1 MCIRDSPKKGFDV
14 LSLSQLEEWFDAFR
28 QFGYIPGFIMLYLR
42 AIVPVLPLTLYVVL
56 LIHAYGLFPGIIIS
70 WLGIVSGTFTVFLIC
85 KKFVNTIRMKKLK
98 SRKSVQRL
106 ISFID
111 RQGLIPLFVLL
122 CFPFTPNT
130 LINIIASLSHIK
142 IKYYFFVLVISKLI
156 SITILGVMG
165 KEIFT
170 IFTNPLRALIM
181 IVLLVVLWFIS
192 KKVEKHFMGSTKE

>member
-1 MCIRDSPKKGFDV
+1 M
-14 LSLSQLEEWFDAFR
+14 SLSQLEEWFDAFR

-106 ISFID
+106 SSFID

>member
-1 MCIRDSPKKGFDV
+1 M
-14 LSLSQLEEWFDAFR
+14 SLSQLEEWFDAFR

-142 IKYYFFVLVISKLI
+142 IKYYFLVLVISKFI

-192 KKVEKHFMGSTKE
+192 KKVEKYFMGSTKE

>member
-1 MCIRDSPKKGFDV
+1 M
-14 LSLSQLEEWFDAFR
+14 SLSQLEEWFDAFR

-142 IKYYFFVLVISKLI
+142 IKYYFLVLVISKLI

>member
-1 MCIRDSPKKGFDV
+1 M
-14 LSLSQLEEWFDAFR
+14 SLSQLEEWFDAFR

-42 AIVPVLPLTLYVVL
+42 AILPVLPLTLYVVL

>member
-1 MCIRDSPKKGFDV
+1 M
-14 LSLSQLEEWFDAFR
+14 SLSQLEEWFDAFR

-130 LINIIASLSHIK
+130 LINIIASLSHVK

-192 KKVEKHFMGSTKE
+192 KKVEKYFMGSTKE

>member
-1 MCIRDSPKKGFDV
+1 M
-14 LSLSQLEEWFDAFR
+14 SLSQLEEWFDAFR

-111 RQGLIPLFVLL
+111 RQGLIPLFILL

-192 KKVEKHFMGSTKE
+192 KKVEKHFMASTKE

>member
-1 MCIRDSPKKGFDV
+1 M
-14 LSLSQLEEWFDAFR
+14 SLSQLEEWFDAFR

-70 WLGIVSGTFTVFLIC
+70 WLGIVSSTFTVFLIC

-111 RQGLIPLFVLL
+111 RQGLIPLFILL

-142 IKYYFFVLVISKLI
+142 IKYYFLVLVISKLI

-192 KKVEKHFMGSTKE
+192 KKVEKYFMGSTKE

>member
-1 MCIRDSPKKGFDV
+1 M
-14 LSLSQLEEWFDAFR
+14 SLSQLEEWFDAFR

-42 AIVPVLPLTLYVVL
+42 AIVPALPLTLYVVL

-111 RQGLIPLFVLL
+111 RQGLIPLFILL

-142 IKYYFFVLVISKLI
+142 IKYYFLVLVISKLI

-192 KKVEKHFMGSTKE
+192 KKVEKYFMGSTKE

>member
-1 MCIRDSPKKGFDV
+1 M
-14 LSLSQLEEWFDAFR
+14 SLSQLEEWFDAFR

-56 LIHAYGLFPGIIIS
+56 LIHAYGLFPGIITS

-192 KKVEKHFMGSTKE
+192 KKVEKYFMGSTKE

>member
-1 MCIRDSPKKGFDV
+1 M
-14 LSLSQLEEWFDAFR
+14 SLSQLEEWFDAFR
-28 QFGYIPGFIMLYLR
+28 QFGYIPVFIMLYLR

-192 KKVEKHFMGSTKE
+192 KKVEKYFMGSTKE

>member
-1 MCIRDSPKKGFDV
+1 M
-14 LSLSQLEEWFDAFR
+14 SLSQLEEWFDAFR

-181 IVLLVVLWFIS
+181 IVLLIVLWFIS

>member
-1 MCIRDSPKKGFDV
+1 M
-14 LSLSQLEEWFDAFR
+14 SLSQLEEWFDAFR

-70 WLGIVSGTFTVFLIC
+70 WLGIVSGTFTDFPIC

-111 RQGLIPLFVLL
+111 RQGLIPLFILL

-142 IKYYFFVLVISKLI
+142 IKYYFLVLVISKLI

-192 KKVEKHFMGSTKE
+192 KKVEKYFMGSTKE

>member
-1 MCIRDSPKKGFDV
+1 M
-14 LSLSQLEEWFDAFR
+14 SLSQLEEWFDAFR

-111 RQGLIPLFVLL
+111 RQGLIPLFILL

-142 IKYYFFVLVISKLI
+142 IKYYFLVLVISKLI

-192 KKVEKHFMGSTKE
+192 KKVEQYFMDSTKE

>member
-1 MCIRDSPKKGFDV
+1 M
-14 LSLSQLEEWFDAFR
+14 SLSQLEEWFDAFR

-70 WLGIVSGTFTVFLIC
+70 WIGIVSGTFTVFLIC

-142 IKYYFFVLVISKLI
+142 IKYYFLVLVISKLI

-192 KKVEKHFMGSTKE
+192 KKVEKYFMGSTKE

>member
-1 MCIRDSPKKGFDV
+1 M
-14 LSLSQLEEWFDAFR
+14 SLSQLEEWFDAFR
-28 QFGYIPGFIMLYLR
+28 QFGYIPGVIMLYLR

-111 RQGLIPLFVLL
+111 RQGLIPLFILL

-142 IKYYFFVLVISKLI
+142 IKYYFLVLVISKLI

-192 KKVEKHFMGSTKE
+192 KKVEKYFMGSTKE

>member
-1 MCIRDSPKKGFDV
+1 M

-85 KKFVNTIRMKKLK
+85 KKLVNTIRMKKLK

-111 RQGLIPLFVLL
+111 RQGLIPLFILL

-142 IKYYFFVLVISKLI
+142 IKYYFLVLVISKLI

>member
-1 MCIRDSPKKGFDV
+1 M
-14 LSLSQLEEWFDAFR
+14 SLSQLEEWFDAFR

-85 KKFVNTIRMKKLK
+85 KKLVNTIRMKKLK

-192 KKVEKHFMGSTKE
+192 KKVEKYFMGSTKE

>member
-1 MCIRDSPKKGFDV
+1 M

-142 IKYYFFVLVISKLI
+142 IKYYFLVLVISKLI

>member
-1 MCIRDSPKKGFDV
+1 M
-14 LSLSQLEEWFDAFR
+14 SLSQLEEWFDAFR

-142 IKYYFFVLVISKLI
+142 IRYYFFVLVISKLI

>member
-1 MCIRDSPKKGFDV
+1 M
-14 LSLSQLEEWFDAFR
+14 SLSQLEEWFDAFR

-165 KEIFT
+165 KEIYT

-192 KKVEKHFMGSTKE
+192 KKVEKYFMGSTKE

>member
-1 MCIRDSPKKGFDV
+1 M
-14 LSLSQLEEWFDAFR
+14 SLSQLEEWFDAFR
-28 QFGYIPGFIMLYLR
+28 QFGYITGFIILYLR

>member
-1 MCIRDSPKKGFDV
+1 M
-14 LSLSQLEEWFDAFR
+14 SLSQLEEWFDAFR

-122 CFPFTPNT
+122 CCPFTPNT

>member
-1 MCIRDSPKKGFDV
+1 M
-14 LSLSQLEEWFDAFR
+14 SLSQLEEWFDAFR

-85 KKFVNTIRMKKLK
+85 KKFVNPIRMKKLK

-111 RQGLIPLFVLL
+111 RQGLIPLFILL

-142 IKYYFFVLVISKLI
+142 IKYYFLVLVISKLI

-192 KKVEKHFMGSTKE
+192 KKVEKYFMGSTKE

>member
-1 MCIRDSPKKGFDV
+1 M
-14 LSLSQLEEWFDAFR
+14 SLSQLEEWFDAFR

-192 KKVEKHFMGSTKE
+192 KKVEKHFMGSTKD

>member
-1 MCIRDSPKKGFDV
+1 M
-14 LSLSQLEEWFDAFR
+14 SLSQLEEWFDAFR

-42 AIVPVLPLTLYVVL
+42 AIVPVLPLTLYVLL

-111 RQGLIPLFVLL
+111 RQGLIPLFILL

-142 IKYYFFVLVISKLI
+142 IKYYFLVLVISKLI

-192 KKVEKHFMGSTKE
+192 KKVEQYFMGSTKE